1 MKRTANT
8 KEIRKALI
16 DTDRTQASIADEISV
31 TRMFVGRVIRGQAV
45 SERAYEAIAT
55 ACNKTVDELFP
66 RTVTQ

>member
-1 MKRTANT
+1 MKRTAKT

-16 DTDRTQASIADEISV
+16 DTERSQASIAAELNVS
-31 TRMFVGRVIRGQAV
+31 RMFIGRVIHGEAY
-45 SERAYEAIAT
+45 SKRACEAIAS